1 MFRIAFASL
10 SVSGVSLFKTV
21 NASTSLPDAPASKVK
36 VKAGKEKWRGE
47 FLAEPL
53 TDQATLDAN
62 KDDMKTKMELMVM
75 RIQKEFVHQ
84 LELQELPEYKFK
96 VDRWT
101 RPEGGG
107 GITCVLQN
115 GHVFEKGGVN
125 ISVVHGKLP
134 PAAVS
139 QMNARGKKLP
149 EGQELPFFACG
160 VSCVIHP
167 RNPMVPTVH
176 YNYRYFEVEE
186 ESGSKKWW
194 FGGGCDLTPYY
205 LDDKDAVHFHQT
217 LKDVCDKHDTSYY
230 AKFKAWCD
238 RYFYLT
244 HRQISRGIGGIFFDD
259 LDSPDQESC
268 FKFVTDCADA
278 MVPAY
283 LPMVKKQ
290 KEKAYGYHERQWQL
304 VRRGHYAEF
313 NLVHDRGTKFGLH
326 TPGARIESILMSL
339 PLTAK
344 WEYMYNI
351 KPGSKEER
359 LTEILKNPKEWV

>member
-1 MFRIAFASL
+1 LAFASL
-10 SVSGVSLFKTV
+10 SVSGVPFLKTV
-21 NASTSLPDAPASKVK
+21 NASTSLADDAPIK
-36 VKAGKEKWRGE
+36 KAKLKADKKGP

-62 KDDMKTKMELMVM
+62 KDDMRTKMELMVM
-75 RIQKEFVHQ
+75 RVQKDFVRK

-107 GITCVLQN
+107 GISCVLQN

-134 PAAVS
+134 PAAVA
-139 QMNARGKKLP
+139 QMNARGKELP
-149 EGQELPFFACG
+149 EGKEMPFFACG

-186 ESGSKKWW
+186 EETGTKKWW

-205 LDDKDAVHFHQT
+205 LDEKDAVHFHKT
-217 LKDVCDKHDTSYY
+217 LKDVCDRHDTSYY

-244 HRQISRGIGGIFFDD
+244 HRQIRRGIGGIFFDD
-259 LDSPDQESC
+259 LDGPDQESC

-283 LPMVKKQ
+283 LPMVKRQ
-290 KEKAYGYHERQWQL
+290 KEKPYGYHERQWQL

-313 NLVHDRGTKFGLH
+313 NLVYDRGTKFGLH

-344 WEYMYNI
+344 WEYMHTI
-351 KPGSKEER
+351 KKGSKEEK
-359 LTEILKNPKEWV
+359 LTEILKNPKEWVQ